1 MTATAAEMLGDGLAV
16 RLDWLEGWLG
26 DIARARLLPGATPV
40 TLPAGAVL
48 QRVGGAVN
56 ITALFGLV
64 DRLRDAKRL
73 LDGPVA
79 AQLSLEAWLV
89 ELAGGVRSKGVTG

>member
-1 MTATAAEMLGDGLAV
+1 M
-16 RLDWLEGWLG
+16 
-26 DIARARLLPGATPV
+26 
-40 TLPAGAVL
+40 
-48 QRVGGAVN
+48 N

-73 LDGPVA
+73 LDGSVA
-79 AQLSLEAWLV
+79 AQLLVEAWLV